1 MPRQQDVTQR
11 IRLASDLMI
20 GGAPVIE
27 TVQDRAAQSFMPQ
40 PFVFGLSILWE
51 EGRIADPAAFAAG
64 WKSPNSPEK
73 SPWQVHPNYHEFAR
87 NTPSTDF
94 PAYTDYAYRL
104 LENAYQDTGLLQ
116 DAARRYNS
124 GFACEEGRT
133 DACESG
139 RAYAQRVISVMPM
152 VERGLKAEGYE
163 IGPNLSGPGIFP
175 EIPIPGTGGQ
185 GEKQATISSGILFA
199 GFAGV
204 TGLLYLSTDTSRAPA
219 SAPAP
224 SGSSGSSSSGGSGS
238 SGSSGSSG
246 GSGSGKRSATGGGG
260 SGSSGSSGGGPKSA

>member
-1 MPRQQDVTQR
+1 MPRQQDVTER

-27 TVQDRAAQSFMPQ
+27 TVQDRAAQSFLPQ
-40 PFVFGLSILWE
+40 PFVFGLSILWQ

-116 DAARRYNS
+116 GAARRYNS

-133 DACESG
+133 DACEKG
-139 RAYAQRVISVMPM
+139 RAYAQSVISVMPKI
-152 VERGLKAEGYE
+152 ERGLKAEGYE

-199 GFAGV
+199 GFAGI
-204 TGLLYLSTDTSRAPA
+204 TGLLYLSADTSG
-219 SAPAP
+219 APAP
-224 SGSSGSSSSGGSGS
+224 SPARSGSSGSPSGGSG
-238 SGSSGSSG
+238 SGSSG
-246 GSGSGKRSATGGGG
+246 GSGGGGG
-260 SGSSGSSGGGPKSA
+260 DSSGSGGSSAGGQETSKSA